1 MQSTD
6 LSHDVVI
13 LLPRSGFRSQIPWR
27 DIGADQYDQWPFY
40 GALEKEMTALLS
52 GSLGEPSG
60 ETIPTNKVS
69 TKGKATEQT
78 SDQEGVAESP
88 IKSMAQ
94 AVKEMVKETKLGE
107 AKDLLSMIMLSL
119 NDTRDAGD
127 PDWYS
132 SHAMFWTAHPWRL
145 ARGMFDP
152 LMDRQHCKPTRHGFE
167 HKEWISEDWKDGK
180 FKILD
185 YGCGNGIA
193 SHALFPHASEI
204 VAIDNDRRMI
214 NIYSEIVKRQEHPVG
229 LEAPMKAYHGDLMP
243 DFPSREAPI
252 LTNQSPVEALDHGG
266 FDLVVVMLAMDCFEI
281 LSLSANDRLRQLMFN
296 LDQLINCLQD
306 HGTLLVLDFQKATTQ
321 TNEATESEKP
331 LWLPNKTDESW
342 FMLRATKKP
351 QGFQGAFFG
360 GDGEMLNPEHMTPGM
375 AEAILMAM
383 MSAHEH

>member
-1 MQSTD
+1 MVVTVMQSTD

-132 SHAMFWTAHPWRL
+132 
-145 ARGMFDP
+145 
-152 LMDRQHCKPTRHGFE
+152 
-167 HKEWISEDWKDGK
+167 
-180 FKILD
+180 
-185 YGCGNGIA
+185 
-193 SHALFPHASEI
+193 
-204 VAIDNDRRMI
+204 
-214 NIYSEIVKRQEHPVG
+214 
-229 LEAPMKAYHGDLMP
+229 
-243 DFPSREAPI
+243 
-252 LTNQSPVEALDHGG
+252 
-266 FDLVVVMLAMDCFEI
+266 
-281 LSLSANDRLRQLMFN
+281 
-296 LDQLINCLQD
+296 
-306 HGTLLVLDFQKATTQ
+306 
-321 TNEATESEKP
+321 
-331 LWLPNKTDESW
+331 
-342 FMLRATKKP
+342 
-351 QGFQGAFFG
+351 
-360 GDGEMLNPEHMTPGM
+360 
-375 AEAILMAM
+375 
-383 MSAHEH
+383 